1 VSLRRLG
8 TPAAFLL
15 ICIVFSGLA
24 PAAFASVANVV
35 NLMQQMAMLAIIA
48 SGATLVMV
56 VGEFDL
62 SIGFVASLAAVM
74 SVALMG
80 AGVPV
85 AAAIAVALAGGTA
98 AGLANGLIVSLFAAP
113 SFVATLA
120 IGTLVSGLAYKVSG
134 GASLFQGVPASFT
147 NLARASALG
156 VPSLALWM
164 AAVLAVTGVML
175 NATRFG
181 RHLHAIGGNREA
193 ARLSG
198 LMVERDRTAAFALA
212 GGLAALAGVLLA
224 ARLGSAQHT
233 SGEALLLPAYAA
245 VFLGMTA
252 SPSGVPSIPGTLL
265 GVAITAVLANG
276 LTILGVEPFVQK
288 MVTGGVII
296 LALVGRRF
304 GRG

>member
-1 VSLRRLG
+1 VSLRRWG

-24 PAAFASVANVV
+24 PAAFASVANLV
-35 NLMQQMAMLAIIA
+35 NLLQQMTILAIVA
-48 SGATLVMV
+48 CGATLVMV

-62 SIGFVASLAAVM
+62 SIGFVASLAAVLC
-74 SVALMG
+74 VALMG

-85 AAAIAVALAGGTA
+85 AAAIVAAIAGGMA
-98 AGLANGLIVSLFAAP
+98 AGLANGLIVSLLAAP
-113 SFVATLA
+113 SFVSTLA
-120 IGTLVSGLAYKVSG
+120 VGTLASGLAYKVSG
-134 GASLFQGVPASFT
+134 GASLFQGVPPEFT
-147 NLARASALG
+147 SLARASPVG

-175 NATRFG
+175 QATRFG

-198 LMVERDRTAAFALA
+198 LRVERGRILAFALA

-252 SPSGVPSIPGTLL
+252 SPSGVPSILGTLL

>member
-1 VSLRRLG
+1 VSVRRLG

-24 PAAFASVANVV
+24 PAAFASAANVV
-35 NLMQQMAMLAIIA
+35 NLMQQMAMLAIVA
-48 SGATLVMV
+48 CGATLVMV
-56 VGEFDL
+56 IGEFDL

-74 SVALMG
+74 CVALMS

-85 AAAIAVALAGGTA
+85 AAAIAAALAGGTV

-120 IGTLVSGLAYKVSG
+120 VGTLASGLAYKVSG
-134 GASLFQGVPASFT
+134 GASLFQGVPSSFT
-147 NLARASALG
+147 NIARASAYG

-164 AAVLAVTGVML
+164 AAVLAVTGLML

-198 LMVERDRTAAFALA
+198 LRVERDRTAAFALA

-304 GRG
+304 GRA

>member
-24 PAAFASVANVV
+24 PAAFASAANVV
-35 NLMQQMAMLAIIA
+35 NLMQQMAMLAIVA
-48 SGATLVMV
+48 CGATLVMV
-56 VGEFDL
+56 IGEFDL
-62 SIGFVASLAAVM
+62 SIGFVASLAAVTC
-74 SVALMG
+74 VALMS

-85 AAAIAVALAGGTA
+85 AAAIATALAGGTA

-120 IGTLVSGLAYKVSG
+120 VGTLVSGLAYKVSG
-134 GASLFQGVPASFT
+134 GASLFQGVPTSFT
-147 NLARASALG
+147 NLARASAFG

-164 AAVLAVTGVML
+164 AAVLAVTGLML

-198 LMVERDRTAAFALA
+198 LRVERDRTAAFALA

-288 MVTGGVII
+288 MVTGGVIV
-296 LALVGRRF
+296 LALVGRRI
-304 GRG
+304 GRA